1 MTSRG
6 QCPRGGGG
14 ACECLHPPFQEI
26 LYPRLDR
33 DPPPPKALPYFAHW
47 SYVTTRSQ
55 SERHVSRIATVEG
68 ATTLNGTSET
78 PIGQSSWKS
87 WRDFGRQ

>member
-14 ACECLHPPFQEI
+14 ACECLHPPPPLQEI

-33 DPPPPKALPYFAHW
+33 DPRPKTSSVHLTLSRWRPIKENGA
-47 SYVTTRSQ
+47 
-55 SERHVSRIATVEG
+55 RHFRKICHK
-68 ATTLNGTSET
+68 NN
-78 PIGQSSWKS
+78 
-87 WRDFGRQ
+87 D